1 MSSRTFDRVSA
12 YLAGLGLGLSLI
24 VAIGA
29 QNLFVLRQGIRR
41 EHVFEVALICA
52 LSDAALIT
60 LGVAGLSAITGA
72 LPWLVVVVR
81 WAGAA
86 FLVGYGLLA
95 ARRAF
100 VDQGS
105 GTDPADGP
113 VAGSRRTVLLACLAF
128 TWLNPH
134 VYLDTVFLLGSVAST
149 HGDGRWLFAFGAMTG
164 SFAWFF
170 ALAYGARHLSRW
182 LTGPVGA
189 RVLDGFVAV
198 VMLVLGV
205 SLVVTG

>member
-1 MSSRTFDRVSA
+1 MTSL
-12 YLAGLGLGLSLI
+12 LAGLGLGLSLI

-41 EHVFEVALICA
+41 EHVFEVALVCA
-52 LSDAALIT
+52 LSDAVLIT
-60 LGVAGLSAITGA
+60 LGVAGLGAVTQA
-72 LPWLVVVVR
+72 LPWLVAIVR

-86 FLVGYGLLA
+86 FLIGYGLLA
-95 ARRAF
+95 ARRAIF
-100 VDQGS
+100 A
-105 GTDPADGP
+105 PAPAAADAGDGP
-113 VAGSRRTVLLACLAF
+113 VANTRRSVLLACLAF

-149 HGDGRWLFAFGAMTG
+149 HGDQRWLFALGAMTG

-182 LTGPVGA
+182 LTGPIAA
-189 RVLDGFVAV
+189 RWLDGFVAV
-198 VMLVLGV
+198 VMLALGV
-205 SLVVTG
+205 SLIVTR

>member
-1 MSSRTFDRVSA
+1 MSYFRRVSS
-12 YLAGLGLGLSLI
+12 YIAGLGLGLSLI

-41 EHVFEVALICA
+41 EHVFEVAAVCA
-52 LSDAALIT
+52 LSDAVLIAV
-60 LGVAGLSAITGA
+60 GVAGLSAVTGA

-86 FLVGYGLLA
+86 FLIGYGVLA
-95 ARRAF
+95 ARRALM
-100 VDQGS
+100 GS
-105 GTDPADGP
+105 GTAGDPQNGP
-113 VAGSRRTVLLACLAF
+113 MVNTRRSVLLACLAF

-149 HGDGRWLFAFGAMTG
+149 HGDGRWLFALGATTG

-182 LTGPVGA
+182 LTGPTAA

-198 VMLVLGV
+198 VMLAIGV
-205 SLVVTG
+205 SLIAAG

>member
-1 MSSRTFDRVSA
+1 MSSFV
-12 YLAGLGLGLSLI
+12 AGLGLGLSLI

-41 EHVFEVALICA
+41 EHVFEVALVCA
-52 LSDAALIT
+52 LSDAVLIA
-60 LGVAGLSAITGA
+60 LGVAGLSAVTQA
-72 LPWLVVVVR
+72 LPWLVSVVR

-86 FLVGYGLLA
+86 FLIGYGLLA
-95 ARRAF
+95 ARRALREP
-100 VDQGS
+100 VAVA
-105 GTDPADGP
+105 DPETGP
-113 VAGSRRTVLLACLAF
+113 VVTSRRSVLLACLAF

-149 HGDGRWLFAFGAMTG
+149 HGEQRWQFALGAMSG

-170 ALAYGARHLSRW
+170 GLAYGARHLSRW
-182 LTGPVGA
+182 LSGPKA
-189 RVLDGFVAV
+189 TRVLDGFVAV
-198 VMLVLGV
+198 VMLAIGF

>member
-1 MSSRTFDRVSA
+1 MNSYA
-12 YLAGLGLGLSLI
+12 AGLGLGLSLI

-41 EHVFEVALICA
+41 EHVFEVALVCA
-52 LSDAALIT
+52 LSDAVLIT
-60 LGVAGLSAITGA
+60 LGVAGLSAVTGA

-86 FLVGYGLLA
+86 FLVAYGLLA
-95 ARRAF
+95 VRRALL
-100 VDQGS
+100 
-105 GTDPADGP
+105 PP
-113 VAGSRRTVLLACLAF
+113 VTARTGEAPVVSTRRSVLLACLAF

-149 HGDGRWLFAFGAMTG
+149 HGGARWLFALGAVTG

-182 LTGPVGA
+182 LTDPTAA
-189 RVLDGFVAV
+189 RVLDGFVAA
-198 VMLVLGV
+198 VMLAIGV
-205 SLVVTG
+205 SLIVTG